1 MNKVI
6 KKFKTHKVLSSAIIS
21 ICVIGI
27 VGGEVAFG
35 IHQAKIANTHKAL
48 ELAKDGYV
56 DQNELSQL
64 GEEIALDEEIVLEDG
79 TVVVVSCDE
88 NGNYITHSDNPSSP
102 YHSHTWVPHWSTHQ
116 ISHEEIVHHPAV
128 KESHTFCCVCHADVT
143 DRAVYAAHTCKDGHF
158 NTTQLPVIITPGWSE
173 TITVYSTEEYV
184 DYYYCSECGTR
195 L

>member
-102 YHSHTWVPHWSTHQ
+102 YHSHT
-116 ISHEEIVHHPAV
+116 
-128 KESHTFCCVCHADVT
+128 
-143 DRAVYAAHTCKDGHF
+143 
-158 NTTQLPVIITPGWSE
+158 
-173 TITVYSTEEYV
+173 
-184 DYYYCSECGTR
+184 
-195 L
+195 